1 MPSPRLVP
9 PVSADTECEL
19 QCVAVCCSVLQ
30 CVAVCCSVLQEAD
43 KECKQRKDLKHVE
56 TSPYISRQLL
66 HLKTTPY
73 GVHVKTTP
81 FV

>member
-1 MPSPRLVP
+1 VPSPRLVP

-43 KECKQRKDLKHVE
+43 KECELQCVAVCCSVLQCVAVCCR
-56 TSPYISRQLL
+56 RQTKSVSSA
-66 HLKTTPY
+66 KT
-73 GVHVKTTP
+73 
-81 FV
+81 